1 MKVSLSHRG
10 RLIVISGPSGA
21 GKTSLCDALL
31 KRPEFVRVITCT
43 TRAPRG
49 DEQNGKDYIF
59 LEQEDFEAK
68 IDEGHFLEHARVHG
82 KLYGTPRD
90 QVEAGIA
97 AGRTVLL
104 NVDIQGAR
112 QIRESDV
119 DDLSTI
125 FIVPPSLEVLKTRL
139 EARST
144 DSEEEI
150 DRRLDIAR
158 QEMSEQVH
166 YDNVVVNDDFDDAVK
181 NLETIL
187 LVAGS

>member
-1 MKVSLSHRG
+1 
-10 RLIVISGPSGA
+10 VISGPSGA
-21 GKTSLCDALL
+21 GKTSLCDELL
-31 KRPEFVRVITCT
+31 KRPEIVRVITCT

-68 IDEGHFLEHARVHG
+68 IEAGHFLEHARVHG

-90 QVEAGIA
+90 QVDAGIA

-112 QIRESDV
+112 QIRESNV
-119 DDLSTI
+119 DGLSTI
-125 FIVPPSLEVLKTRL
+125 FIVPPNLEVLKTRL
-139 EARST
+139 EKRST
-144 DSEEEI
+144 DSEAEI
-150 DRRLDIAR
+150 DRRLDVAR

-181 NLETIL
+181 DLETIL
-187 LVAGS
+187 LVAG